1 MILQPLVENS
11 IKHGL
16 ARKVGGGR
24 ITITTSVPRRPH
36 ASSKCTTTGSA

>member
-24 ITITTSVPRRPH
+24 ITITH
-36 ASSKCTTTGSA
+36 AASATATRSSKCTTTASA